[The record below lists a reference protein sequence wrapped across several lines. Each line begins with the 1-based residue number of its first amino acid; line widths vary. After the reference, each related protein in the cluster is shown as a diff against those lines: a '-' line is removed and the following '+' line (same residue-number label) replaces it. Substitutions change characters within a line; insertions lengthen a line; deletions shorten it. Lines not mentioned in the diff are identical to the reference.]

1 MTCVLASLS
10 ASFISVAG
18 SVRAGSGEASSFAR
32 WIDSIIPAL
41 FENDAA
47 LARAVGVNQST
58 VLRWRR
64 GTAPQVPALYTLA
77 EVTGTDIATLLKI
90 AGHGRPASGR
100 RERE

>member
-1 MTCVLASLS
+1 MV
-10 ASFISVAG
+10 
-18 SVRAGSGEASSFAR
+18 
-32 WIDSIIPAL
+32 PAI

-64 GTAPQVPALYTLA
+64 GTVPQVPALNALA

-90 AGHGRPASGR
+90 AGHGQPASGR
-100 RERE
+100 KERK

>member
-1 MTCVLASLS
+1 M
-10 ASFISVAG
+10 AG
-18 SVRAGSGEASSFAR
+18 GTRAGSGETGSFAH
-32 WIDSIIPAL
+32 WIDSVVPAI
-41 FENDAA
+41 FESDAA

-64 GTAPQVPALYTLA
+64 GTAPQVPALNALA

-100 RERE
+100 KERK